1 MVRGVIISHIYK
13 SSSELTFTL
22 QYHGSPE
29 TKGLSRCKDGDDDD
43 EDEDENEDEDKD
55 KD

>member
-13 SSSELTFTL
+13 SSLELTFTL

-29 TKGLSRCKDGDDDD
+29 TKGLSRCKDGDNDDDD
-43 EDEDENEDEDKD
+43 EDEEDEDED
-55 KD
+55 ED

>member
-29 TKGLSRCKDGDDDD
+29 TKSLSRCKDGDDDD
-43 EDEDENEDEDKD
+43 DEDEYEDEDED
-55 KD
+55 